1 MNLDLFYDPGALG
14 LALFVQEDIGLTQPN
29 EQWERTMETSA
40 SLNDSIASLKLSRGW
55 LLALGAAL
63 IVLGTVALG
72 DTLAVTVVS
81 VFLIGCLLIASGIF
95 HAVHLVRHS
104 EIRSFWNIL
113 GTVCDVGAGLYM
125 IASPTLGALTLTLVL
140 AVFLLVSGV
149 TRLIAVYRA
158 NLPHKFWPFLDSIL
172 SIGLGDSAVGA
183 LAMDWTMVH
192 RLRDCDPADFPR
204 LDLGDDSVGARRRC
218 PSIFQFSCL
227 GIRLSAAIIY
237 GNSSPYI
244 RSPES
249 TTPRI
254 SDDARGGHT
263 DSAIHPHSG
272 HQQRCFARS
281 RYSRAGLGQFALA
294 RVLS

>member
-125 IASPTLGALTLTLVL
+125 ITNPALGALTLTLVL
-140 AVFLLVSGV
+140 AAFLFVSGV
-149 TRLIAVYRA
+149 TRLIAVYQA
-158 NLPHKFWPFLDSIL
+158 KLPSKFWPALDGIL
-172 SIGLGDSAVGA
+172 SI
-183 LAMDWTMVH
+183 
-192 RLRDCDPADFPR
+192 
-204 LDLGDDSVGARRRC
+204 
-218 PSIFQFSCL
+218 CL
-227 GIRLSAAIIY
+227 GILLWVHWPWSGLWFIGFAISLQLIFR
-237 GNSSPYI
+237 GWTWVMTAFVLGSRVQKSSSSP
-244 RSPES
+244 
-249 TTPRI
+249 T
-254 SDDARGGHT
+254 
-263 DSAIHPHSG
+263 SA
-272 HQQRCFARS
+272 
-281 RYSRAGLGQFALA
+281 
-294 RVLS
+294 